1 MVGTANVPL
10 ALGTEA
16 HRGAVSR
23 RARSIWLT
31 VLGRLIRHPTG
42 LIGVVCVSLV
52 TLGAVLAP
60 LIAPAGPID
69 QERGNELAGAS
80 LAHPF
85 GTDELGRDILS
96 RVLYGGRTSIAV
108 GVIAVL
114 CGAALGLILG
124 LVAGYRS
131 GAVEEITMR
140 IVDVL
145 LAFPAILMGIAVTAI
160 VGTGARSVGVAVAIA
175 SIPDFARITRAATIA
190 EKEREYVTAAHA
202 LGAPAVLIMRRHLF
216 PNIIPPLLVQLSV
229 AMAFSV
235 LLESGLSFLGLGV
248 QVPQPS
254 WGSMLQSAR
263 TYLYQAPSYAL
274 FSGVALT
281 MLLVGFNFVADALRD
296 ILDPRLNRRLR

>member
-1 MVGTANVPL
+1 MGSANVPL
-10 ALGTEA
+10 TLGQEA
-16 HRGAVSR
+16 R
-23 RARSIWLT
+23 RETAPRRTQSIWLT
-31 VLGRLIRHPTG
+31 VLRRLVRHPTG

-52 TLGAVLAP
+52 TLGAILAP

-85 GTDELGRDILS
+85 GTDEFGRDILA
-96 RVLYGGRTSIAV
+96 RVLYGGRTSISV

-114 CGAALGLILG
+114 CGAAIGLILG

-131 GAVEEITMR
+131 GAFEAIMMR
-140 IVDVL
+140 ILDVL
-145 LAFPAILMGIAVTAI
+145 LAFPPILMGIAVTAI

-190 EKEREYVTAAHA
+190 EKEREYVTASRA
-202 LGAPAVLIMRRHLF
+202 LGASAVRIMRRHLF
-216 PNIIPPLLVQLSV
+216 PNVLPPLLVQLSV

-235 LLESGLSFLGLGV
+235 LLEAGLSFLGLGV

-274 FSGVALT
+274 FSGIALT

-296 ILDPRLNRRLR
+296 ILDPRLNRQLR